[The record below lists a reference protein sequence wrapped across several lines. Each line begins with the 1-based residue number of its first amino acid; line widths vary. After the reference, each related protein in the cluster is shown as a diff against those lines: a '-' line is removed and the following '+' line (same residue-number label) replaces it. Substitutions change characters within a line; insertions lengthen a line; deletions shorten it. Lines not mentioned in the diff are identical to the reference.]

1 MLTLFWTVFQNRC
14 PPFLALEKK
23 SERVS
28 QKKGFFS
35 KKSIFLPPGAVNVP
49 VGPEVEIVDH
59 VPAGGQYDNGHPGG
73 GIHVGILGVV
83 HNAMSMHA
91 MELLLLFFNNWK
103 TFTFQSLNS
112 ETFDTTM
119 QY

>member
-1 MLTLFWTVFQNRC
+1 M
-14 PPFLALEKK
+14 
-23 SERVS
+23 S

-83 HNAMSMHA
+83 HNVDACHGVVASL
-91 MELLLLFFNNWK
+91 ENFN
-103 TFTFQSLNS
+103 FSVF
-112 ETFDTTM
+112 EF
-119 QY
+119 